1 MAEVEGDPKRVLN
14 SGLLRY
20 REDRKSLPLE
30 GKAARSA
37 E

>member
-1 MAEVEGDPKRVLN
+1 MVEVEEDPKRVLN

-30 GKAARSA
+30 GKVARSA
-37 E
+37 G